1 MAGPRRGSPRET
13 SEEYWKKFA
22 DKLIEQ
28 IEKGTAPWQKSWAR
42 GERHTPEN
50 VQTGRPYQG
59 GNVVVLMAEAA
70 AKGYGDN
77 RWGTYRQIGEA
88 GGQVREG
95 EKATRIVFYKSLHE
109 DGEEPRPGS
118 RDARGGRGPDRDR
131 PGAEDESGRSRVIA
145 MRFAAFNLEQAEG
158 LEHLKR
164 PGAVPEWEA
173 NAAAEAALA
182 NGAPIRHV
190 NGDRAYYNLRED
202 RITLPERSQFNN
214 SRDYY
219 LTALHEAGHS
229 TGHADKLNRETLHE
243 SARDGFG
250 SPAYAREELR
260 AEIAAMMTGD
270 KIGMGHEPQHG
281 AAYVKGWVGALKDD
295 PAEIRRASADAAR
308 ISDYLVP
315 ERERERNG
323 GPERGDGAGS
333 AGPKTPE
340 RPGRESGAAE
350 LVPAV
355 AVQGPERD
363 MGRGR

>member
-1 MAGPRRGSPRET
+1 
-13 SEEYWKKFA
+13 
-22 DKLIEQ
+22 
-28 IEKGTAPWQKSWAR
+28 
-42 GERHTPEN
+42 
-50 VQTGRPYQG
+50 
-59 GNVVVLMAEAA
+59 
-70 AKGYGDN
+70 
-77 RWGTYRQIGEA
+77 
-88 GGQVREG
+88 
-95 EKATRIVFYKSLHE
+95 
-109 DGEEPRPGS
+109 
-118 RDARGGRGPDRDR
+118 
-131 PGAEDESGRSRVIA
+131 
-145 MRFAAFNLEQAEG
+145 MRFAAFNLEQTEG

-173 NAAAEAALA
+173 NAAAEAALG

-190 NGDRAYYNLRED
+190 NGDRAYYSLRDD

-295 PAEIRRASADAAR
+295 PAEIRRAR
-308 ISDYLVP
+308 G
-315 ERERERNG
+315 RR
-323 GPERGDGAGS
+323 GPDQRLPGAG
-333 AGPKTPE
+333 AGTGAKRGAGARVRGGSGWPE
-340 RPGRESGAAE
+340 DSGAA
-350 LVPAV
+350 
-355 AVQGPERD
+355 GPGERVGGAGPLRCPPGSRSGTWD
-363 MGRGR
+363 GGGSRCAD